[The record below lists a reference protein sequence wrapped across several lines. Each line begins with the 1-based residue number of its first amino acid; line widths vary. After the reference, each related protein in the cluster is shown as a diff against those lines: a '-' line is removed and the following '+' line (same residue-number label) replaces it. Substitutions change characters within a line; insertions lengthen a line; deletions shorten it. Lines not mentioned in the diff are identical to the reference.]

1 MKITDLKNYTV
12 VGGPTHVSVAEQP
25 KGLGQTALDVGS
37 GIANF
42 VGAKGI
48 SEQFGADIARA
59 TVPKDQ
65 KDLVSYP
72 SMKEVVGSAIQT
84 GANFLP
90 GAGVGAKLAT
100 KVAVGAG
107 TGYAF
112 DVGSKL
118 QTDKTI
124 PESFVPGLGTA
135 VGAGLPIAAVALKP
149 VTRIVGRLFKGAA
162 SGLSGV
168 SDGSIETI
176 IKNPQEALKVSQQL
190 SKSGN
195 SAVLEQNA
203 REIING
209 VSKIRQE
216 ARQAFG
222 VGLEQLSATDIQ
234 PAVFRE
240 QTQKI
245 LDKYGS
251 SLQGGQRVLSNVEF
265 DDPKNIQ
272 KASELIDKLS
282 KVDLNGVSLRKL
294 SDDIESAAYK
304 VATSDERLSFNAFV
318 KDLAGSL
325 KESISH
331 STEKLDEIN
340 RAFSQDMQL
349 AEATQNIFG
358 KVNFKNL
365 PEVVRASQKLEGLFN
380 QKGLAPD
387 VVDQFLTRIGIPPSN
402 FRTSEAVRQI
412 SNKTSG
418 GNSVGLSL
426 GEITQEITSA
436 VVTPQMV
443 KNLSIVTGLAKETLM
458 PFLQKMKPAARNV
471 LIQAL
476 LQMNQ
481 EDSKSGL

>member
-1 MKITDLKNYTV
+1 M
-12 VGGPTHVSVAEQP
+12 
-25 KGLGQTALDVGS
+25 
-37 GIANF
+37 
-42 VGAKGI
+42 
-48 SEQFGADIARA
+48 
-59 TVPKDQ
+59 
-65 KDLVSYP
+65 
-72 SMKEVVGSAIQT
+72 
-84 GANFLP
+84 
-90 GAGVGAKLAT
+90 
-100 KVAVGAG
+100 
-107 TGYAF
+107 
-112 DVGSKL
+112 
-118 QTDKTI
+118 
-124 PESFVPGLGTA
+124 
-135 VGAGLPIAAVALKP
+135 
-149 VTRIVGRLFKGAA
+149 
-162 SGLSGV
+162 
-168 SDGSIETI
+168 
-176 IKNPQEALKVSQQL
+176 
-190 SKSGN
+190 
-195 SAVLEQNA
+195 
-203 REIING
+203 
-209 VSKIRQE
+209 
-216 ARQAFG
+216 
-222 VGLEQLSATDIQ
+222 
-234 PAVFRE
+234 
-240 QTQKI
+240 
-245 LDKYGS
+245 
-251 SLQGGQRVLSNVEF
+251 
-265 DDPKNIQ
+265 
-272 KASELIDKLS
+272 
-282 KVDLNGVSLRKL
+282 